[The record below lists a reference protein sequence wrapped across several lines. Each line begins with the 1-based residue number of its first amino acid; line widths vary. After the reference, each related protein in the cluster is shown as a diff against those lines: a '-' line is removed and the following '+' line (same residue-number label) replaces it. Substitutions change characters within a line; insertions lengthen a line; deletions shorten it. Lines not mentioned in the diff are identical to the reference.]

1 MEEKYVSYLAF
12 ESVVARQERTIKRL
26 WILLIIMFLTF
37 ASVVIGFFAYESQYE
52 DIVTIEQDVSATT
65 QECEDITLNQI
76 GGNYNGNYN
85 SETKNN

>member
-12 ESVVARQERTIKRL
+12 ESVAARQERTIKRL

-37 ASVVIGFFAYESQYE
+37 VSVVTGFFAYESQFV
-52 DIVTIEQDVSATT
+52 DVITIEQEVSATT
-65 QECEDITLNQI
+65 QGSEDITLNQI

-85 SETKNN
+85 SKTKNN

>member
-37 ASVVIGFFAYESQYE
+37 TSVVIGFFAYESQYV
-52 DIVTIEQDVSATT
+52 DVVTIEQDVSATT
-65 QECEDITLNQI
+65 QGCEDITLNQI

-85 SETKNN
+85 SKTKNN